1 MNSTREKAAGF
12 KIVLKVMFPVALIAL
27 GGAAWAYF
35 HSTSPQVKRTLHK
48 PQATLVNVVTVKTAN
63 SRAII
68 KAMGTVR
75 ASREITLKSRVSGE
89 VLDLSPQF
97 VPGGHVA
104 RGDLILKID
113 PSDYQIEVRKAES
126 ALARA
131 MADLAIEQGNQV
143 IAREELRLLSET
155 SIEAIANTDLALRKP
170 QLEHARAAV
179 ASAEADLH
187 RAGLDLSRTVVRAP
201 FNALVIDRG
210 INLGSHIST
219 QDALATIVGTDEYWI
234 EAAVPLDRLSAL
246 DINRKNGCPAVVRSQ
261 TGCGTWKGHVLRST
275 GKLSEKSRMAKVIIA
290 IQDPLG
296 IDSGGTS
303 PQLMLDDY
311 VSVEIK
317 GREFASVIDL
327 PRLALRDQDT
337 VWVFHNE
344 ALEIRKVTL
353 AWKQGE
359 RVLVRSGLVS
369 GETVVISDLATPVQ
383 GMGLKSMAGNL
394 ESDPAGSAD
403 TGG

>member
-89 VLDLSPQF
+89 VLELSPQF

-143 IAREELRLLSET
+143 IAREELRLLS
-155 SIEAIANTDLALRKP
+155 
-170 QLEHARAAV
+170 
-179 ASAEADLH
+179 
-187 RAGLDLSRTVVRAP
+187 
-201 FNALVIDRG
+201 
-210 INLGSHIST
+210 
-219 QDALATIVGTDEYWI
+219 
-234 EAAVPLDRLSAL
+234 L

-317 GREFASVIDL
+317 GREFVSVIDL